1 MDQRFDKVDAK
12 FDRIDARL
20 SKIIDKI
27 TFLEIKLNKCS
38 RNPSPL
44 GEGQVSFL
52 YLIFIFFLFFLSFYS
67 Q

>member
-1 MDQRFDKVDAK
+1 MRVKKAEYVKDYKIQLVFSNGAVKVVDFK
-12 FDRIDARL
+12 PF
-20 SKIIDKI
+20 
-27 TFLEIKLNKCS
+27 LNKCS

>member
-1 MDQRFDKVDAK
+1 MATKKEIEEQVKIALDEIGEIKPWFDKN
-12 FDRIDARL
+12 
-20 SKIIDKI
+20 
-27 TFLEIKLNKCS
+27 LNKCS